1 MSASERAVRT
11 KARSERRKRGANE
24 SEERSEVLSLS
35 RCLVAPHC
43 SLSDEFFLIYL
54 FLANFL
60 LTTHRPGIK
69 GKLAVVMALLVRVA
83 VKIITD
89 FSGCLHFRHPYEMGG
104 LAFCLSM
111 LWAQIFP
118 FIALDMFET
127 NDDPEIIKLKEAIT
141 TFLIGE

>member
-1 MSASERAVRT
+1 
-11 KARSERRKRGANE
+11 
-24 SEERSEVLSLS
+24 
-35 RCLVAPHC
+35 
-43 SLSDEFFLIYL
+43 
-54 FLANFL
+54 
-60 LTTHRPGIK
+60 
-69 GKLAVVMALLVRVA
+69 MALLVRVA